1 MSIQTNQPLK
11 PDFHKELD
19 IESIISAPLVAAS
32 KANVMMV
39 TGQTRFLLEYCFTKG
54 ENNAYAPVMITMSMT
69 KGFVDETKK
78 SSDPDYIKSVPMTF
92 GMPLLCLIPI
102 NSLAVEKITID
113 FDMEIT
119 SAISKKK
126 TTANESGNQVIEK
139 QAQLNGKISNS
150 SSQDSDNPN
159 AKQYKSQV
167 SSSLKVNINA
177 GTLPL
182 PKGVL
187 TILDLYTKSIQPI
200 AVSDQAKK
208 PSTDNSR

>member
-1 MSIQTNQPLK
+1 MPTSNQSFE
-11 PDFHKELD
+11 PDFSKELD

-54 ENNAYAPVMITMSMT
+54 ENNTYAPVMITMSMT
-69 KGFVDETKK
+69 KGVIDETKTP
-78 SSDPDYIKSVPMTF
+78 SDSDYIKSVQMTF

-102 NSLAVEKITID
+102 NSLAVDKVTVD

-119 SAISKKK
+119 SAISKQT
-126 TTANESGNQVIEK
+126 TTANDSGNQVIEK
-139 QAQLNGKISNS
+139 KAQLNGKISNS
-150 SSQDSDNPN
+150 SAQDSGNPN
-159 AKQYKSQV
+159 STQYKSQV

-177 GTLPL
+177 GSLPL

-200 AVSDQAKK
+200 AVSDQSKEQ
-208 PSTDNSR
+208 TIDNSK

>member
-1 MSIQTNQPLK
+1 MPTSNQSFE
-11 PDFHKELD
+11 PDFSKELD

-54 ENNAYAPVMITMSMT
+54 ENNTYAPVMITMSMT
-69 KGFVDETKK
+69 KGVIDETKTP
-78 SSDPDYIKSVPMTF
+78 SDSDYIKSVQMTF

-102 NSLAVEKITID
+102 NSLAVDKVTID

-119 SAISKKK
+119 SAISKQT

-139 QAQLNGKISNS
+139 KAQLNGKISNS
-150 SSQDSDNPN
+150 SAQDSGNTN
-159 AKQYKSQV
+159 STQYKNQV
-167 SSSLKVNINA
+167 SSHLKVNINA
-177 GTLPL
+177 GSLPL

-200 AVSDQAKK
+200 AVSDQSKEQ
-208 PSTDNSR
+208 TIDNSK